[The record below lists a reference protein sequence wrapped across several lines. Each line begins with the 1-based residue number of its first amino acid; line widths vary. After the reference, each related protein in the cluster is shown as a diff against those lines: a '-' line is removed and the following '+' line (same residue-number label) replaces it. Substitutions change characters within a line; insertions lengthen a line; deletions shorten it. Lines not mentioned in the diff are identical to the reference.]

1 MATRTLTSKFEALRQ
16 KRRRNTNNSSSL
28 SPLNT
33 DIHDL
38 NANDSQDALLKK
50 EHSDDSMAIAVGLEH
65 SLPPKWVEIVENIQK
80 DVKGVRDNITIL
92 ENLHA
97 ERLKVSFE
105 KDEAEQERD
114 INILTHEIT
123 RVMKKCENSLKRI
136 ASIGNDKGTNLPQQE
151 RVVRLNVMRNIGV
164 ELQNLSQSF
173 RKTQKDYITRLRGQ
187 EETGSDFF
195 KDDAESKQPLSL
207 DEALERGLTQQQ
219 IQQLDVIERQ
229 ASEREREIIHI
240 AQSINDLATIFRELS
255 VLVIEQGTILDRID
269 YNIEQARDKVAE
281 GKKELVIADEYSKK
295 ARNIK
300 CILLLLF
307 IVIVLIVVLAVKK
320 TKYDNK

>member
-1 MATRTLTSKFEALRQ
+1 MAPRTLTSQFEALRQ
-16 KRRRNTNNSSSL
+16 KRRRNTNSSSPI
-28 SPLNT
+28 ST
-33 DIHDL
+33 DINDL

-50 EHSDDSMAIAVGLEH
+50 EHSDDSMAVSVGLEH

-80 DVKGVRDNITIL
+80 DIKSIKDNITML
-92 ENLHA
+92 EGLHA

-114 INILTHEIT
+114 IDILTHEIT

-136 ASIGNDKGTNLPQQE
+136 ASIGNEKGTNLPQQE

-164 ELQNLSQSF
+164 ELQSLSQSF

-195 KDDAESKQPLSL
+195 KDDSESKQPLSL

-219 IQQLDVIERQ
+219 IQQLSHIERQ

-281 GKKELVIADEYSKK
+281 GKKELIIADEYSKK
-295 ARNIK
+295 ARTIK

-307 IVIVLIVVLAVKK
+307 IVIVLIVVLVVKK
-320 TKYDNK
+320 TKYENK